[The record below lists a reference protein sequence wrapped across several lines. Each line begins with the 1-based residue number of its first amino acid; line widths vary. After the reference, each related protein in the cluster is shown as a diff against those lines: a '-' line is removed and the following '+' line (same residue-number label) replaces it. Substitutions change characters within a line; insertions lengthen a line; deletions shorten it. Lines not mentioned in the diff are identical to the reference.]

1 MMLKGMILAAG
12 SVDVSPLFLVLSL
25 MLLLAVLVSLVLAKL
40 KQNFLIGYLLCG
52 VLIANTGLL
61 GLLGNSEPEMDK
73 VISHLAELGVILLM
87 FTLGIEFSL
96 TELKHLWRV
105 SLMGGAIQVGTISL
119 VGGTIIALT
128 TGFPMAEVVVLAVS
142 VALSSTAVSMKS
154 FQDMGQPNNPSAR
167 TTLAIALFDDIVVI
181 LFLLILPSL
190 YGKTEGSVAGGVS
203 LAVVK
208 GLLFMGGALLM
219 GRYGVT
225 PLLHAVARTRSSE
238 LFTLAVVGLCSGVAV
253 AGAALGLSPALGAF
267 AAGLIVSESI
277 YRHRIMADIMP
288 FKDLF
293 LAIFFVSVGLQI
305 DLKDVAQD
313 WVRIVGFSVLILL
326 VKGSVAFTVARI
338 FKLPLRPALLTAAA
352 LSSSGEFS
360 LVLLGKAADYRPADP
375 MMQNLLLTCAA
386 LTMATVPLLMRGSG
400 KLGQALENRGFF
412 AHKKGKSGGMAP
424 THAIKEISDHA
435 VICGYGPVGR
445 ALNQALRQSGVET
458 LVMELNS
465 DTVRM
470 LKKQGQPVLFAD
482 ASHPEALELAGI
494 SRARMV
500 AFTFPA
506 VELTLAAVPLVRE
519 HNPGIVIFGR
529 GKYASEIEQ
538 LRELDIQVVHDEV
551 ESAVAMIHAAQGI
564 YERVNFSDE
573 DIREIAA
580 DEEVRDP
587 DKAKEKTIAPV
598 EA

>member
-1 MMLKGMILAAG
+1 MISYAFTLAAG
-12 SVDVSPLFLVLSL
+12 AVDVSPLFLMLSI
-25 MLLLAVLVSLVLAKL
+25 MLLLAVMVSLILAKL

-61 GLLGNSEPEMDK
+61 GLAGSSGVEMDK

-105 SLMGGAIQVGTISL
+105 SLMGGAIQVGSISL
-119 VGGTIIALT
+119 IGGIIIWLT
-128 TGFPMAEVVVLAVS
+128 GAYPGAEIVVLAVS

-154 FQDMGQPNNPSAR
+154 FQDMGMPNNPSAR

-190 YGKTEGSVAGGVS
+190 YGKTEGSIPVGIG
-203 LAVVK
+203 LAVGK
-208 GLLFMGGALLM
+208 GLLFMGGALLL
-219 GRYGVT
+219 GRYGIT

-253 AGAALGLSPALGAF
+253 LGAALGLSPALGAF

-305 DLKDVAQD
+305 NLGVVLAD
-313 WVRIVGFSVLILL
+313 WARILGFSVLILV
-326 VKGSVAFTVARI
+326 VKGTIAFNVARL
-338 FKLPLRPALLTAAA
+338 FKLPLRPALLTGAA

-375 MMQNLLLTCAA
+375 AMQQLLLSCAA

-400 KLGQALENRGFF
+400 PLGLALEKRGFGSR
-412 AHKKGKSGGMAP
+412 KKPLSETLASSQ
-424 THAIKEISDHA
+424 AIKELGDHA

-470 LKKQGQPVLFAD
+470 LKKQGQAVLFAD

-494 SRARMV
+494 GRARLV

-529 GKYASEIEQ
+529 AKFASEIEQ
-538 LRELDIQVVHDEV
+538 LRALDIEVVHDEV
-551 ESAVAMIHAAQGI
+551 ETAVAMIHAAQGI
-564 YERVNFSDE
+564 YERVNFSDS
-573 DIREIAA
+573 DIREIAV
-580 DEEVRDP
+580 EEENRGGDFKK
-587 DKAKEKTIAPV
+587 KAES
-598 EA
+598 

>member
-1 MMLKGMILAAG
+1 MFLKWIPLAAG
-12 SVDVSPLFLVLSL
+12 SVNISPLFLMLSM
-25 MLLLAVLVSLVLAKL
+25 MLLLAVLVSLLLAKL
-40 KQNFLIGYLLCG
+40 KQNFLIGYLICG
-52 VLIANTGLL
+52 VLIANTGLMNL
-61 GLLGNSEPEMDK
+61 AGNSNAEMDK

-119 VGGTIIALT
+119 IGGTIIAFST
-128 TGFPMAEVVVLAVS
+128 QYPGAEIVVLAVS

-154 FQDMGQPNNPSAR
+154 FQDMGIPNNPSAR

-181 LFLLILPSL
+181 LFLLILPGL
-190 YGKTEGSVAGGVS
+190 FGNNEGAIATGIA
-203 LAVVK
+203 LAVGK
-208 GLLFMGGALLM
+208 GLLFMGGALLL
-219 GRYGVT
+219 GRYGIT

-253 AGAALGLSPALGAF
+253 LGAVLGLSPALGAF

-305 DLKDVAQD
+305 DLGVVMSD
-313 WVRIVGFSVLILL
+313 WVRIIGFSILILL
-326 VKGSVAFTVARI
+326 VKGAIAFNVARL
-338 FKLPLRPALLTAAA
+338 FKLPLRPALLTGAA

-360 LVLLGKAADYRPADP
+360 LVLLGKAADYRPADASI
-375 MMQNLLLTCAA
+375 QQLLLSCAA
-386 LTMATVPLLMRGSG
+386 LTMAMVPLLMRGSG
-400 KLGQALENRGFF
+400 PLGLALEKRGFL
-412 AHKKGKSGGMAP
+412 AHKKPVSENLTP
-424 THAIKEISDHA
+424 SHVIKELADHA

-470 LKKQGQPVLFAD
+470 LKKQGQAVLFAD
-482 ASHPEALELAGI
+482 ASHAEALELAGI
-494 SRARMV
+494 GRARLV
-500 AFTFPA
+500 AFTFPM

-529 GKYASEIEQ
+529 AKFASEIER
-538 LRELDIQVVHDEV
+538 LRALDIEVVHDEV
-551 ESAVAMIHAAQGI
+551 ETAVAMIHAAQGI

-580 DEEVRDP
+580 TEEDKNP
-587 DKAKEKTIAPV
+587 DAAPKP
-598 EA
+598 AAI

>member
-1 MMLKGMILAAG
+1 MTAFWYIAAG
-12 SVDVSPLFLVLSL
+12 ATDVSPLFLVLSL
-25 MLLLAVLVSLVLAKL
+25 MLLLAVLMSLLLAKL

-61 GLLGNSEPEMDK
+61 GLTGSAEAETDG

-105 SLMGGAIQVGTISL
+105 SLMGGAIQVGTISAI
-119 VGGTIIALT
+119 GGTIIWLT
-128 TGFPMAEVVVLAVS
+128 TNNPGAEIIVLAVS

-154 FQDMGQPNNPSAR
+154 FQDMGQPNHPSAR

-190 YGKTEGSVAGGVS
+190 YGQSQGTIAGGIG
-203 LAVVK
+203 LAVGK
-208 GLLFMGGALLM
+208 GLLFLGGALLL
-219 GRYGVT
+219 GRYGIT

-253 AGAALGLSPALGAF
+253 LGAALGLSPALGAF

-293 LAIFFVSVGLQI
+293 LAIFFISVGLQI
-305 DLKDVAQD
+305 DLGVVMGD
-313 WVRIVGFSVLILL
+313 WVRILGFSILIIL
-326 VKGSVAFTVARI
+326 VKGTIAFNVARI
-338 FKLPLRPALLTAAA
+338 FKLPLKPALLTGAA

-375 MMQNLLLTCAA
+375 SMQQLLLSCAA

-400 KLGQALENRGFF
+400 KFGSALEKRGIF
-412 AHKKGKSGGMAP
+412 AKKKQVGENLAP
-424 THAIKEISDHA
+424 SAVIKEISDHA

-458 LVMELNS
+458 LVLELNS

-470 LKKQGQPVLFAD
+470 LKKQGQAVLFAD

-494 SRARMV
+494 GRARMV

-519 HNPGIVIFGR
+519 HNPAIVIFGR
-529 GKYASEIEQ
+529 AKFASEIEQ
-538 LRELDIQVVHDEV
+538 LRALDIEVIHDEV
-551 ESAVAMIHAAQGI
+551 ESAVAMIHAAKSVYQ
-564 YERVNFSDE
+564 RVNFSDE

-580 DEEVRDP
+580 EEEVKAP
-587 DKAKEKTIAPV
+587 DLPKSTIQV
-598 EA
+598 